1 MHSIQRMLKLSG
13 IAMMMCVWIG
23 SYQAVA
29 AGLDGS
35 TPILCA
41 FTTAAECD
49 SRNGCERTTVED
61 VDLPQFFKI
70 DLSKNTITGMG
81 AAGAA
86 QKETRI
92 MGTQRMDETIILQGV
107 ELRGWTIVISEK
119 TGKMVLTASG
129 DDEAFVL
136 FGVCLPF

>member
-1 MHSIQRMLKLSG
+1 MRSIQRMLKLSG
-13 IAMMMCVWIG
+13 IAMMICVCIG

-29 AGLDGS
+29 AGFDGS

-136 FGVCLPF
+136 FGVCLPI